1 MRAEA
6 FGPLGDARYAEYV
19 DDIHHSGSLLISLIN
34 DLLDIAKVEAGKYDL
49 AEEDVDVGALIQ
61 GCIRQVATA
70 ARAAGQILPAEVHP
84 ELPTLRAAQQV
95 RVPVLNN
102 LIPHPTK
109 FTTQG

>member
-70 ARAAGQILPAEVHP
+70 ARAAGQVLTAEVQP
-84 ELPTLRAAQQV
+84 ELPILRGDQRLQIGRASCRERSWQLA
-95 RVPVLNN
+95 
-102 LIPHPTK
+102 
-109 FTTQG
+109 